1 MTLTEIKNAVDAGQ
15 VVHWANEA
23 YVVMKDRLGRY
34 LIHCVLN
41 DSCIGLTNLAGDQM
55 NGGEADFFLGDVK

>member
-41 DSCIGLTNLAGDQM
+41 DNYTGLVNAAGEMNEKEDQ
-55 NGGEADFFLGDVK
+55 FFLGATK